1 MLPHSPLVAKEEAER
16 LLSEARGGRVL
27 VVGDAMLDVYL
38 TGSVDRVS
46 PEAPVPVVRVESEV
60 AAPGGAANV
69 AAGVAALGGECR
81 LVAAVGADESAG
93 RLAERLDQAGVGS
106 DDLVQMAGRP
116 TTRKTRILA
125 RHQQMLRVDHE
136 DPAPMA
142 EEDHRRLASRALEAV
157 DWADALVIEDYDKG
171 VVNGALSRRLLAR
184 AREKGIPSVVDPKLR
199 HFFDFPGTTVF
210 KPNARELAAALG
222 LEKEP
227 RDEVTL
233 HPLLDRLKCDC
244 LLLTLG
250 EEGMLL
256 VEPSAETRLL
266 PPEAREVFD
275 VTGAGDTVT
284 AVLAVCLLAGASVSQ
299 AAYLANLAAGLEVTR
314 LGAVPVTTSELMQA
328 LDGRNVD
335 GTTGS
340 TS

>member
-1 MLPHSPLVAKEEAER
+1 MRDAQR
-16 LLSEARGGRVL
+16 LLDSAGNGRVL

-38 TGSVDRVS
+38 GGSVDRIS

-69 AAGVAALGGECR
+69 AMGVAALGGDCR
-81 LVAAVGADESAG
+81 LVAAVGDDDAAAM
-93 RLAERLDQAGVGS
+93 LATLLETAGVTAA
-106 DDLVQMAGRP
+106 DLVRVPDRP

-125 RHQQMLRVDHE
+125 RHQQILRVDRE

-142 EEDHRRLASRALEAV
+142 EDARRRLANRALEAIE
-157 DWADALVIEDYDKG
+157 WADALVIEDYDKG
-171 VVNGALSRRLLAR
+171 VVTGTLSRELLAR
-184 AREKGIPSVVDPKLR
+184 ARARGIPSVIDPKLR
-199 HFFDFPGTTVF
+199 HFFEFPGATIF

-222 LEKEP
+222 LEREP
-227 RDEVTL
+227 RDEATL
-233 HPLLDRLKCDC
+233 LPLLDRLECDC

-266 PPEAREVFD
+266 PPETREVFD

-284 AVLAVCLLAGASVSQ
+284 SVLAVCLLAGASVSQ
-299 AAYLANLAAGLEVTR
+299 AAHLANLAAGIEVTR
-314 LGAVPVTTSELMQA
+314 LGAVPVTAADLAQA
-328 LDGRNVD
+328 LNKRNTD
-335 GTTGS
+335 QTSGS
-340 TS
+340 T

>member
-1 MLPHSPLVAKEEAER
+1 MPADSPFVAKEEAQR
-16 LLSEARGGRVL
+16 FFSAARDGRVL

-38 TGSVDRVS
+38 SGSVERVS
-46 PEAPVPVVRVESEV
+46 PEAPVPVVRVDSEV

-69 AAGVAALGGECR
+69 ATGVAALGVECR
-81 LVAAVGADESAG
+81 LVAAVGTDDSATVLSE
-93 RLAERLDQAGVGS
+93 RLAAGEVS
-106 DDLVQMAGRP
+106 PDDLIPMSGRP

-136 DPAPMA
+136 DPEPMTPQ
-142 EEDHRRLASRALEAV
+142 DHQRLAQRALDAV

-171 VVNGALSRRLLAR
+171 VITGDLAR
-184 AREKGIPSVVDPKLR
+184 ELLRRARAKGIPSVVDPKLR

-256 VEPSAETRLL
+256 VEPSADTRLL

-284 AVLAVCLLAGASVSQ
+284 AVLAVCLLAGATVGH
-299 AAYLANLAAGLEVTR
+299 AAYLANLAAGIEVTR
-314 LGAVPVTTSELMQA
+314 LGAVPVTADELVQA
-328 LDGRNVD
+328 LHRRSAESNDR
-335 GTTGS
+335 S
-340 TS
+340 RS

>member
-1 MLPHSPLVAKEEAER
+1 MLPHSPLVAKDEAER
-16 LLSEARGGRVL
+16 LLSKALGGRVL

-38 TGSVDRVS
+38 GGSVDRIS
-46 PEAPVPVVRVESEV
+46 PEAPVPVVRVESEI

-69 AAGVAALGGECR
+69 AAGVAALGADCR
-81 LVAAVGADESAG
+81 LVAAVGTDDSATL
-93 RLAERLDQAGVGS
+93 LAERLDQAGVGS
-106 DDLVQMAGRP
+106 GDLVRMAGRP

-125 RHQQMLRVDHE
+125 RHQQMLRVDQE

-142 EEDHRRLASRALEAV
+142 EDDHERLAKSALEAIE
-157 DWADALVIEDYDKG
+157 WADALIIEDYDKG
-171 VVNGALSRRLLAR
+171 VVDGTLSRQLLAR

-299 AAYLANLAAGLEVTR
+299 AAYLANLAAGIEVTR
-314 LGAVPVTTSELMQA
+314 LGAVPVTAAELVQA
-328 LDGRNVD
+328 LDRRNAD
-335 GTTGS
+335 GTTES

>member
-1 MLPHSPLVAKEEAER
+1 MTEEAQR
-16 LLSEARGGRVL
+16 FLSAARDRRVL

-38 TGSVDRVS
+38 AGSVDRVS

-69 AAGVAALGGECR
+69 ATGVAALGAECR
-81 LVAAVGADESAG
+81 LVAAVGADESAAALSE
-93 RLAERLDQAGVGS
+93 RLAAAGVGA
-106 DDLVQMAGRP
+106 DDLISMSGRP

-142 EEDHRRLASRALEAV
+142 AEDHQRLANRALDAV

-171 VVNGALSRRLLAR
+171 VVTGDLAR
-184 AREKGIPSVVDPKLR
+184 ELLHRARVKGIPSVVDPKLR
-199 HFFDFPGTTVF
+199 HFFDFPGATVF

-222 LEKEP
+222 LEREP

-233 HPLLDRLKCDC
+233 RPLLDRLKCDC

-256 VEPSAETRLL
+256 VEPSAGTRLL

-284 AVLAVCLLAGASVSQ
+284 SVLAVCLPAGATVGQ
-299 AAYLANLAAGLEVTR
+299 AAYLANLAAGIEVTR
-314 LGAVPVTTSELMQA
+314 LGAVPVTANELVQA
-328 LDGRNVD
+328 LLGRSAD
-335 GTTGS
+335 RTHPS
-340 TS
+340 SL

>member
-1 MLPHSPLVAKEEAER
+1 VLPHSPYVAKEEAQR
-16 LLSEARGGRVL
+16 FLSKARDGRVL

-38 TGSVDRVS
+38 GGSVDRIS
-46 PEAPVPVVRVESEV
+46 PEAPVPVVRVENEI

-69 AAGVAALGGECR
+69 AAGVAALGGKCR
-81 LVAAVGADESAG
+81 LVAAVGTDESATI
-93 RLAERLDQAGVGS
+93 LAERLDQAGVDSG
-106 DDLVQMAGRP
+106 DLVSMSGRP
-116 TTRKTRILA
+116 TTKKTRILA
-125 RHQQMLRVDHE
+125 RHQQMLRVDRE
-136 DPAPMA
+136 DPTPFA
-142 EEDHRRLASRALEAV
+142 EEDHQRLADRALEAV
-157 DWADALVIEDYDKG
+157 EWAEALVIEDYDKG
-171 VVNGALSRRLLAR
+171 VVDRALSRQLLSRANAR
-184 AREKGIPSVVDPKLR
+184 GIPSVVDPKLR
-199 HFFDFPGTTVF
+199 HFFDFPGATIF

-222 LEKEP
+222 LEREP

-233 HPLLDRLKCDC
+233 HPLLDRLECNC

-266 PPEAREVFD
+266 SPEAREVFD

-284 AVLAVCLLAGASVSQ
+284 AVLAMCLLAGASVSQ
-299 AAYLANLAAGLEVTR
+299 AAYLANLAAGIEVTR
-314 LGAVPVTTSELMQA
+314 LGAVPVTEVELLQA
-328 LDGRNVD
+328 LDGRYTN